1 VCGGVFLK
9 EQVFES
15 VPKQLKRFLLVR
27 FLVSELKVFQGYTTM
42 SKTGNLSDHFQNE
55 AGS

>member
-1 VCGGVFLK
+1 MVFFFLK

-15 VPKQLKRFLLVR
+15 IPKQLKRFLLVT

-42 SKTGNLSDHFQNE
+42 TKTGNLSDHFQNE
-55 AGS
+55 AGN